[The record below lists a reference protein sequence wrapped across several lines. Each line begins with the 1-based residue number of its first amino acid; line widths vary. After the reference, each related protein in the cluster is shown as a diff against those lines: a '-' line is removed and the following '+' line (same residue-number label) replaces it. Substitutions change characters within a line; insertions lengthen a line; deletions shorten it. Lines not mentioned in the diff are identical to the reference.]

1 MDSQQLTRYFSP
13 RRVVRRRRL
22 ATTIPHLNPGR
33 GLCRRHGIL
42 AVLLVADRSRV
53 ADAFGGV
60 AVGVASAIRVGPTGP
75 AATGEGPR
83 RSGGRGEG
91 RREVLRTQ
99 CATLAP
105 STGAGEE
112 RVISRYA
119 AVSCHVRS
127 PPSIVIQNWHLLLV
141 LVLDGRKPALLE
153 REDSEGNIGT
163 KRLRWVSVHACFR
176 QRWSSLGYMSSEASV
191 LGCKRG

>member
-22 ATTIPHLNPGR
+22 ATTVSHLNQGR
-33 GLCRRHGIL
+33 GLCRRRGIL
-42 AVLLVADRSRV
+42 AVLLVADRSIV

-91 RREVLRTQ
+91 RREVLRTR

-112 RVISRYA
+112 RVISR
-119 AVSCHVRS
+119 
-127 PPSIVIQNWHLLLV
+127 
-141 LVLDGRKPALLE
+141 
-153 REDSEGNIGT
+153 
-163 KRLRWVSVHACFR
+163 
-176 QRWSSLGYMSSEASV
+176 
-191 LGCKRG
+191 